1 MAHLIKNGMISFN
14 AETPW
19 HGLGTRVS
27 QGATPEEM
35 LSAAK
40 MDWEVEMRSLAVSCT
55 VDGRNAWCH
64 QPMSGFK
71 AVMRAD
77 TNEVFAV
84 PTKRYKTVQNIEV
97 ARFFHDYADAAS
109 CELQVVGALE
119 GGRKVWAL
127 AKVNADYTVSVDG
140 DESDKQLG
148 YVMLATSHDGS
159 LRTIAMGTAIYV
171 VCWNTMSA
179 ALSRVSGKNFRFG
192 KTDASKAFFSLKHT
206 SKFTH
211 EAKQQ
216 AARTVGL
223 VKEQLEQTSTMAN
236 LFASVSLDDKGRIE
250 FVRRLIG
257 GESYLEQVINDV
269 ERSASLLDAIVDE
282 HDAKKMPEDTRLGKA
297 IIESILT
304 SPGNHL
310 PSRKDTLW
318 GAVNGVTYY
327 ADFERGRNQ
336 DSTLSGAWF
345 GQGAQLKERAVNV
358 AYDLAGVSR

>member
-1 MAHLIKNGMISFN
+1 
-14 AETPW
+14 
-19 HGLGTRVS
+19 
-27 QGATPEEM
+27 
-35 LSAAK
+35 
-40 MDWEVEMRSLAVSCT
+40 MDGG
-55 VDGRNAWCH
+55 VD
-64 QPMSGFK
+64 
-71 AVMRAD
+71 
-77 TNEVFAV
+77 
-84 PTKRYKTVQNIEV
+84 
-97 ARFFHDYADAAS
+97 
-109 CELQVVGALE
+109 
-119 GGRKVWAL
+119 
-127 AKVNADYTVSVDG
+127 
-140 DESDKQLG
+140 
-148 YVMLATSHDGS
+148 
-159 LRTIAMGTAIYV
+159 
-171 VCWNTMSA
+171 
-179 ALSRVSGKNFRFG
+179 
-192 KTDASKAFFSLKHT
+192 
-206 SKFTH
+206 

-216 AARTVGL
+216 AARTVRL

-310 PSRKDTLW
+310 PSRQDTLW

-327 ADFERGRNQ
+327 SDFERGRNQ